1 MIKSH
6 QQRFC
11 CLVLLKCCHL
21 QVMLSDEP
29 SPGLLAEYSISYY
42 RWLTSSVLVVR
53 GAELRGAEV
62 AGPQGRWV
70 SEVSLGRSLIDMMAQ
85 IFIFCFHILLPLPSG
100 ATTSQTFSEL
110 HFSDTDH
117 NTPEPTMPNGLHTG
131 SENALSSEGES
142 ENGLSSEGE
151 SDKENNSFLAN
162 SDNQNLRY
170 GTDDEDLLEP
180 LEMEYTEDPS
190 QTVSQTVSQTE
201 NCQTSLHFSE
211 TY

>member
-1 MIKSH
+1 
-6 QQRFC
+6 
-11 CLVLLKCCHL
+11 
-21 QVMLSDEP
+21 
-29 SPGLLAEYSISYY
+29 
-42 RWLTSSVLVVR
+42 
-53 GAELRGAEV
+53 
-62 AGPQGRWV
+62 
-70 SEVSLGRSLIDMMAQ
+70 
-85 IFIFCFHILLPLPSG
+85 
-100 ATTSQTFSEL
+100 
-110 HFSDTDH
+110 
-117 NTPEPTMPNGLHTG
+117 MPNGLHTG

-211 TY
+211 TYSK